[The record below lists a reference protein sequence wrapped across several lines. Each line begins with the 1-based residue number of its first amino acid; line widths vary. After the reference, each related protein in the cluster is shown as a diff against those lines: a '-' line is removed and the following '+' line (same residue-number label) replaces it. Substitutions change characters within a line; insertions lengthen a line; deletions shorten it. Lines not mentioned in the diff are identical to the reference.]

1 MTLFGDGFTGTPG
14 VGFGLS
20 DTAREFRMGWRLNSA
35 MEGDDGASRSVSTPS
50 RSTAS
55 ASASLCERAMHGDR
69 LHGTPLPP
77 ASVLKAP
84 TANIELSTKVG

>member
-1 MTLFGDGFTGTPG
+1 MALFGNGFTGTPD

-20 DTAREFRMGWRLNSA
+20 DTAREFRMGWSLNSA
-35 MEGDDGASRSVSTPS
+35 MKGDDGASRSVSTPR

-55 ASASLCERAMHGDR
+55 ASASLCEHAMHGGR

-77 ASVLKAP
+77 ASVLMA